1 MKEKGTSAHFVTMHY
16 VDRYYHSHHSQLLHR
31 HSELELFYVIN
42 GTGRYMV
49 NGRTWAIQKGN
60 LVICASGILHG
71 EEPFSDNDMETYC
84 CVLKDLQFH
93 PMTEK
98 DFFTL
103 IQHPVLYFPPGDERL
118 GFEHLLL
125 SLASFGK
132 HLPDSASLCGRI
144 SEILLDIVL
153 QKLARRHRQDT
164 LLHRNVDDFI
174 DTVIQYLENNYK
186 TSITLKD
193 LGERFHISQSYLS
206 HIFKEQTG
214 YSPIKYASQ
223 LKIGEAQSLLMNT
236 DRSVGSIS
244 EELGFGDN
252 CHFNVMFKKYTNLS
266 PTEYR
271 RHFRK
276 AQQENT

>member
-1 MKEKGTSAHFVTMHY
+1 MKSKLTTAYNLSPCITWTS
-16 VDRYYHSHHSQLLHR
+16 YYHSHHSQLLHR

-164 LLHRNVDDFI
+164 PSPP
-174 DTVIQYLENNYK
+174 EC
-186 TSITLKD
+186 
-193 LGERFHISQSYLS
+193 GRFHRHGHPISGEQLQNIHYPERSWRKVSY
-206 HIFKEQTG
+206 Q
-214 YSPIKYASQ
+214 PV
-223 LKIGEAQSLLMNT
+223 LLVPYFQRT
-236 DRSVGSIS
+236 DRLFS
-244 EELGFGDN
+244 
-252 CHFNVMFKKYTNLS
+252 Y
-266 PTEYR
+266 
-271 RHFRK
+271 
-276 AQQENT
+276 

>member
-1 MKEKGTSAHFVTMHY
+1 
-16 VDRYYHSHHSQLLHR
+16 
-31 HSELELFYVIN
+31 
-42 GTGRYMV
+42 
-49 NGRTWAIQKGN
+49 
-60 LVICASGILHG
+60 
-71 EEPFSDNDMETYC
+71 
-84 CVLKDLQFH
+84 
-93 PMTEK
+93 
-98 DFFTL
+98 
-103 IQHPVLYFPPGDERL
+103 
-118 GFEHLLL
+118 
-125 SLASFGK
+125 
-132 HLPDSASLCGRI
+132 
-144 SEILLDIVL
+144 
-153 QKLARRHRQDT
+153 
-164 LLHRNVDDFI
+164 
-174 DTVIQYLENNYK
+174 
-186 TSITLKD
+186 
-193 LGERFHISQSYLS
+193 LS